1 MLPHP
6 LEAEINSLDRPL
18 SNLPIWGFDEVELCV
33 EVVPSMRRAHES
45 HLFLPIIRAIGQL
58 DDPVFRGVVL
68 RSLAWAMACFVGL
81 FTGGVWGVHKLL
93 ALHGWLAWTADVLG
107 SIGAALLAFWLFLP
121 IAAGIGMLFCDRIA
135 SAVER
140 RFYPWLPRAE
150 SASILEQAWDS
161 ISVAV
166 KVLALSIAALIFA
179 FIVPGLGLVLGWAI
193 ASYAIGRGLFVAV
206 AMRRMSRSIAE
217 LIYLQY
223 RGIVLAQGGVLA
235 LAAYIPI
242 LNLLIPVVGTAA
254 MVHILDMA
262 LASEA
267 ESGRLDID

>member
-1 MLPHP
+1 
-6 LEAEINSLDRPL
+6 
-18 SNLPIWGFDEVELCV
+18 
-33 EVVPSMRRAHES
+33 
-45 HLFLPIIRAIGQL
+45 
-58 DDPVFRGVVL
+58 L
-68 RSLAWAMACFVGL
+68 RSLAWAVVCFVGL
-81 FTGGVWGVHKLL
+81 CTAGVWGVHQLL

-107 SIGAALLAFWLFLP
+107 SIGIALLTFWLFLP
-121 IAAGIGMLFCDRIA
+121 VAAGIGMLFCDRIA

-140 RFYPWLPRAE
+140 RFYPWLPRGE
-150 SASILEQAWDS
+150 SASMLEQAWDGV
-161 ISVAV
+161 SVAV
-166 KVLALSIAALIFA
+166 NVLALSIVGLIIA
-179 FIVPGLGLVLGWAI
+179 IIVPGLGLVLGWVI

-217 LIYLQY
+217 SIYLQY

-262 LASEA
+262 LASPHN
-267 ESGRLDID
+267 SGR